1 MQVDVL
7 FANALITDLFRL
19 RLFHGWAAVADG
31 RFVAVEEGDP
41 SDGWSAREVRD
52 LQGRTLAPTLIDAH
66 MHIESSLITPR
77 RFAEAVLPFGT
88 GAVLAD
94 PHEIANVAGV
104 EGVRWMIA
112 ASHGLPLRVYIAIP
126 SCVPA
131 TSPQIEWTAHTF
143 DADAIRTLFDEPDVI
158 ALGEVMD
165 YEGLLG
171 QNDRLP
177 ALVQAA
183 RQAGLRL
190 EGHIPTLSGA
200 RLSRYL
206 AHGISSD
213 HTLTFPDKIREQ
225 VSKGVT
231 VMLQAK
237 SVTPENMAAVAALPD
252 RSGILLVTDDI
263 EPTLLQAGHLSQIVT
278 QAIEAG
284 LAPLEAHAS
293 ASLRAAR
300 YLNLRD
306 LGAIAPGHRADC
318 MVMDDLATF
327 PPREVFIDGQPVAA
341 AGQMLAHDW
350 PELPPL
356 PEFPPV
362 PGDLRREDFRLAPA
376 DVAGDTVRANV
387 VVLDNEYNTLTRLAQ
402 EPMSLRDGYA
412 ALAEDD
418 GLDLVAVIARD
429 RSAQTVGLIK
439 HAKLLRG
446 AFATSLAHD
455 SHNLLVIGREVDAML
470 AAARAVHEMGGGVAV
485 AQGDEVLATLPLP
498 LFGLLSDAPVPEV
511 ARALEQVEAA
521 MRRLGVTHQRPFLTF
536 SIMALSVSPYYKFTD
551 KGIVD
556 TEQRQLLAPW
566 EALENHD

>member
-7 FANALITDLFRL
+7 FSNALIADLFRL
-19 RLFHGWAAVADG
+19 RLFHGWAAVVDG
-31 RFVAVEEGDP
+31 RFVAVEEGNAPD
-41 SDGWSAREVRD
+41 DWSAREVRD
-52 LQGRTLAPTLIDAH
+52 LKGRVLVPALVDAH

-94 PHEIANVAGV
+94 PHEIANVAGAD
-104 EGVRWMIA
+104 GVRWMIA
-112 ASHGLPLRVYIAIP
+112 ASRGLPLRVYIAIP

-131 TSPQIEWTAHTF
+131 TSPEIEWTAHAF
-143 DADAIRTLFDEPDVI
+143 DADAIRALFDEPDVI

-177 ALVQAA
+177 PLVRAA
-183 RQAGLRL
+183 REAGLRL
-190 EGHIPTLSGA
+190 EGHIPTLSGV

-213 HTLTFPDKIREQ
+213 HTLTFPGKIREQ
-225 VSKGVT
+225 ISKGVT

-252 RSGILLVTDDI
+252 RSGVLLVTDDI
-263 EPTLLQAGHLSQIVT
+263 EPTVLRSGHLSRVVT

-284 LAPLEAHAS
+284 LAPLDAHAS
-293 ASLRAAR
+293 ASLRPAR

-306 LGAIAPGHRADC
+306 LGAIAPGYRADC
-318 MVMDDLATF
+318 MIMDDLAAF
-327 PPREVFIDGQPVAA
+327 PPREVYIDGQPVAA
-341 AGQMLAHDW
+341 EGRMITCDW

-356 PEFPPV
+356 PSFPPV
-362 PGDLRREDFRLAPA
+362 PGGLRREDFRLASP
-376 DVAGDTVRANV
+376 DSAGDAVLANV
-387 VVLDNEYNTLTRLAQ
+387 VVLDNEHNTLTRLVQ
-402 EPMSLRDGYA
+402 QPVQLRDGYA
-412 ALAEDD
+412 ALVEGD
-418 GLDLVAVIARD
+418 GLNLVAVIARD
-429 RSAQTVGLIK
+429 RSSQAVGLLK
-439 HAKLLRG
+439 HANLTRG

-455 SHNLLVIGREVDAML
+455 SHNLLVIGREVDSMVT
-470 AAARAVHEMGGGVAV
+470 AARAVHEAGGGVAV
-485 AQGDEVLATLPLP
+485 AQGSEVLARLPLP
-498 LFGLLSDAPVPEV
+498 LFGLLSDEPAPEV
-511 ARALEQVEAA
+511 ARALERVEDA

-566 EALENHD
+566 EALARHD

>member
-7 FANALITDLFRL
+7 FSNAQIADLFRL
-19 RLFHGWAAVADG
+19 QLFRGWAAVVDG
-31 RFVAVEEGDP
+31 RFIAVEEGDP
-41 SDGWSAREVRD
+41 PDGWSAREVRD
-52 LQGRTLAPTLIDAH
+52 LEGRILVPTLIDAH

-77 RFAEAVLPFGT
+77 RFAEVVLPFGT
-88 GAVLAD
+88 SAVLAD
-94 PHEIANVAGV
+94 PHEIANVAGAN
-104 EGVRWMIA
+104 GVWWMIA
-112 ASHGLPLRVYIAIP
+112 ASRGLPLRVYIAIP

-131 TSPQIEWTAHTF
+131 TSAEIEWTAHTF
-143 DADAIRTLFDEPDVI
+143 DADAIRALFDEPNVI

-177 ALVQAA
+177 PLVRAA
-183 RQAGLRL
+183 REAGLRL

-213 HTLTFPDKIREQ
+213 HTLTDPDKIREQ

-252 RSGILLVTDDI
+252 RSSILLVTDDI
-263 EPTLLQAGHLSQIVT
+263 EPTLLQAGHLSRIVT
-278 QAIEAG
+278 QAIGAG
-284 LAPLEAHAS
+284 LPPLEAHAS
-293 ASLRAAR
+293 SSLRPAR

-306 LGAIAPGHRADC
+306 LGAIAPGYRADC
-318 MVMDDLATF
+318 MVMDDLGAF
-327 PPREVFIDGQPVAA
+327 PPREVFIDGRRVALE
-341 AGQMLAHDW
+341 GEMLAHDW

-356 PEFPPV
+356 PDFPPV
-362 PGDLRREDFRLAPA
+362 PGDLEREDFRLALPGE
-376 DVAGDTVRANV
+376 AGDAARANV
-387 VVLDNEYNTLTRLAQ
+387 VVLDNEYNTLTRLSQ
-402 EPMSLRDGYA
+402 QSVPLRDGYA
-412 ALAEDD
+412 ALAEGD
-418 GLDLVAVIARD
+418 GLSLVAVIARD
-429 RSAQTVGLIK
+429 RSSQAVGLIQRTN
-439 HAKLLRG
+439 LRRG

-455 SHNLLVIGREVDAML
+455 SHNLLVIGREVDSMV
-470 AAARAVHEMGGGVAV
+470 AAARAVHAAGGGVAV

-498 LFGLLSDAPVPEV
+498 LYGLISDAPVSEV
-511 ARALEQVEAA
+511 AHALEQVEDA

-556 TEQRQLLAPW
+556 TEKRQLLAPW
-566 EALENHD
+566 EALDRHE